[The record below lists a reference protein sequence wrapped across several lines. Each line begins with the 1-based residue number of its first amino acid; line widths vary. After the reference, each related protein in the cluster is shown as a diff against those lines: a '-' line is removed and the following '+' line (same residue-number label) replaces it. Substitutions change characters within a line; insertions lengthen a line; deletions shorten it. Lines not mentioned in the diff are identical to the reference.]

1 MTTKDVA
8 RAAKR
13 GPYAKSE
20 ERRQTILDAAH
31 AVFAA
36 RGYRGGS
43 LQDVAD
49 RAGMSQTS
57 LLHYF
62 PSKRDLLM
70 SVLERRDEITS
81 GAFPDDME
89 EGLADSVIRT
99 ALYNEDIPGVIELY
113 TVLCAESVT
122 DEHPGRDYFT
132 ERYERLRASYGRM
145 VRGTRSCWQA
155 PPGRG
160 SGPSCDLLGGSLGRT
175 PNPMA
180 PCPGPGGRGQGP
192 SRLPGTGDPP
202 GTQLGVSRPVG
213 AAAWAGQPRNAPM
226 PVMCWPRIRVWTS
239 SVPSYVLTDSR
250 LLACRRGE

>member
-1 MTTKDVA
+1 MTTKDVGRSA
-8 RAAKR
+8 RR

-20 ERRQTILDAAH
+20 ERRRTIMDAAH

-70 SVLERRDEITS
+70 AVLKRRDEITS

-89 EGLADSVIRT
+89 EGLADSVVRT

-122 DEHPGRDYFT
+122 DQHPGRDYFT
-132 ERYERLRASYGRM
+132 ARFERLRSSYATRFEELATEGRL
-145 VRGTRSCWQA
+145 R
-155 PPGRG
+155 PGV
-160 SGPSCDLLGGSLGRT
+160 
-175 PNPMA
+175 
-180 PCPGPGGRGQGP
+180 
-192 SRLPGTGDPP
+192 DP
-202 GTQLGVSRPVG
+202 RE
-213 AAAWAGQPRNAPM
+213 AAASLVALWDGLQTQ
-226 PVMCWPRIRVWTS
+226 W
-239 SVPSYVLTDSR
+239 
-250 LLACRRGE
+250 LLAPDDVDVAKGLRGFFNLVITPDP

>member
-132 ERYERLRASYGRM
+132 ERYERLRAGYGRRFEELAA
-145 VRGTRSCWQA
+145 VGRLRPGVDPDQA
-155 PPGRG
+155 AT
-160 SGPSCDLLGGSLGRT
+160 SLVALWDGL
-175 PNPMA
+175 
-180 PCPGPGGRGQGP
+180 Q
-192 SRLPGTGDPP
+192 
-202 GTQLGVSRPVG
+202 TQ
-213 AAAWAGQPRNAPM
+213 W
-226 PVMCWPRIRVWTS
+226 
-239 SVPSYVLTDSR
+239 
-250 LLACRRGE
+250 LLAPDQVDVAKGLRGYLELVILPEPN

>member
-8 RAAKR
+8 RAGKR

-99 ALYNEDIPGVIELY
+99 ALYNEGIPGVIELY

-132 ERYERLRASYGRM
+132 ERYERLRASYGRRFAELAA
-145 VRGTRSCWQA
+145 VGRLR
-155 PPGRG
+155 PGVD
-160 SGPSCDLLGGSLGRT
+160 PDEAAMSLVALWDGL
-175 PNPMA
+175 
-180 PCPGPGGRGQGP
+180 Q
-192 SRLPGTGDPP
+192 
-202 GTQLGVSRPVG
+202 TQ
-213 AAAWAGQPRNAPM
+213 W
-226 PVMCWPRIRVWTS
+226 
-239 SVPSYVLTDSR
+239 
-250 LLACRRGE
+250 LLAPDDVDVAERLRGYLKLVILPESN

>member
-1 MTTKDVA
+1 MTTKDVS
-8 RAAKR
+8 RATKR

-89 EGLADSVIRT
+89 EGLVDSVIRT

-132 ERYERLRASYGRM
+132 ERYERLRTSYSRRFSELGAEGRLRPG
-145 VRGTRSCWQA
+145 VDPDQA
-155 PPGRG
+155 AT
-160 SGPSCDLLGGSLGRT
+160 SLVALWDGL
-175 PNPMA
+175 
-180 PCPGPGGRGQGP
+180 Q
-192 SRLPGTGDPP
+192 
-202 GTQLGVSRPVG
+202 TQ
-213 AAAWAGQPRNAPM
+213 W
-226 PVMCWPRIRVWTS
+226 
-239 SVPSYVLTDSR
+239 
-250 LLACRRGE
+250 LLAPDQVDVAKGLRGYLELVILPDPTG

>member
-1 MTTKDVA
+1 MTTKDVG
-8 RAAKR
+8 RTAKR

-43 LQDVAD
+43 LQEVAD

-99 ALYNEDIPGVIELY
+99 ALHNEDIPGVIELY

-132 ERYERLRASYGRM
+132 ERYGRLRASYGRRFAELAAEGRLRPG
-145 VRGTRSCWQA
+145 VDPDQAATSLVALWDGLQTQWLLAPDQVDVATGLRGYLNRVI
-155 PPGRG
+155 
-160 SGPSCDLLGGSLGRT
+160 
-175 PNPMA
+175 
-180 PCPGPGGRGQGP
+180 
-192 SRLPGTGDPP
+192 LPGADPTG
-202 GTQLGVSRPVG
+202 
-213 AAAWAGQPRNAPM
+213 
-226 PVMCWPRIRVWTS
+226 
-239 SVPSYVLTDSR
+239 
-250 LLACRRGE
+250 